1 MKWVLA
7 FGLATAAAGAA
18 WQLHPP
24 ARTASLDT
32 TPAGSTRTPA
42 VEVQGI
48 GYVEPVSEVRKLM
61 PRTGGVVK
69 HCAVRAGDA
78 VRKGDVL
85 VQLED
90 ATQRADVE
98 GARRQL
104 ELARAE
110 AASVLS
116 GVNPYQ
122 LKVVE
127 QTIQRLRE
135 KVRHC
140 TLELRR
146 YQAMLQTR
154 AASAQEYEQMETQS
168 RQAEAELKEQEAELV
183 HLQQYVTPETRAL
196 QEAKVHQARAQLA
209 LAEERLRETCLT
221 APFDG
226 VVLKVLKREGDSV
239 WPAAPE
245 PVLLFGDLSRLRVRA
260 EIDERFVRQMKVGQ
274 AVVVSGRNLGGQTY
288 RGRIV
293 VLEQVMGDKTVFA
306 QSATE
311 RKDLQVLQV
320 LVEMAPDF
328 RAPAGLQVDVMVKTQ
343 DS

>member
-1 MKWVLA
+1 MKWALT

-24 ARTASLDT
+24 AQTSYTDP
-32 TPAGSTRTPA
+32 TPAENARAP
-42 VEVQGI
+42 VVRVQGI

-61 PRTGGVVK
+61 PRTGGVIKSCPVG
-69 HCAVRAGDA
+69 AGDA
-78 VRKGDVL
+78 VRKGEVL

-104 ELARAE
+104 ELAQAE

-116 GVNPYQ
+116 GINPYQ
-122 LKVVE
+122 IKVVE

-135 KVRHC
+135 KARHC

-154 AASAQEYEQMETQS
+154 AASPQEYEQMETQR
-168 RQAEAELKEQEAELV
+168 RQAETELREQEAELV

-196 QEAKVHQARAQLA
+196 QEAKVNQARAQLA
-209 LAEERLRETCLT
+209 LAEERLREMCLT

-239 WPAAPE
+239 WPSAPD

-274 AVVVSGRNLGGQTY
+274 AVTVSGRNLGGQTY
-288 RGRIV
+288 QGRIV

-306 QSATE
+306 QSSTE

-320 LVEMAPDF
+320 LVELGPDF
-328 RAPAGLQVDVMVKTQ
+328 RAPAGLQVDVAVEAQ
-343 DS
+343 DF